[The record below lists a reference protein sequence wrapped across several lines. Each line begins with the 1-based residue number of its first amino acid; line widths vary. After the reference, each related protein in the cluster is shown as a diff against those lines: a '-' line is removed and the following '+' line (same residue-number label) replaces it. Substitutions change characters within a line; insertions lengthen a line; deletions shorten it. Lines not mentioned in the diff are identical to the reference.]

1 MDYSNPETWVLI
13 GLILFFLVV
22 FFMGV
27 PGKLW
32 KSLGATGAA
41 VRAELDEAVRIRQ
54 EAQDLLNS
62 IKSQRLAAEQKARD
76 IIAQAET
83 DAKVMAEEAKT
94 KLTESLKRRQDQAE
108 KKIAQA
114 EARAEA
120 DVKAAAA
127 DMAAQ
132 IAEAV
137 LVAQAAKAK
146 SDPLIDKAIGQV
158 ATRFS

>member
-1 MDYSNPETWVLI
+1 MDFSNPETWVQICL
-13 GLILFFLVV
+13 GLFFLLL

-27 PGKLW
+27 PKKLW
-32 KSLGATGAA
+32 DSLGATGDA
-41 VRAELDEAVRIRQ
+41 VRAELDQAVSIRQ
-54 EAQDLLNS
+54 EAQELLNS
-62 IKSQRLAAEQKARD
+62 IKVQKLAAEQKARD
-76 IIAQAET
+76 IISQAEA
-83 DAKVMAEEAKT
+83 DAQVMAEEARI
-94 KLTESLKRRQDQAE
+94 KLAESLKRRQEQAE

-120 DVKAAAA
+120 EVKAAAA

-132 IAEAV
+132 IAETI

-146 SDPLIDKAIGQV
+146 SDASIDQAISQV